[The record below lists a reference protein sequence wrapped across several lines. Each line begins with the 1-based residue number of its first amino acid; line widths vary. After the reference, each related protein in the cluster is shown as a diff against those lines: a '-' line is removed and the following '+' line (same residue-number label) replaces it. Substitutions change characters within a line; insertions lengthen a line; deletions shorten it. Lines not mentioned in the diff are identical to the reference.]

1 MAFEKI
7 LFRTWQDNTLF
18 AVLLELTY
26 RCNLDCFFC
35 YNDLGLRGRPLST
48 ERYLELLDELAS
60 LEVMNLILSG
70 GEPLAH
76 PDFFTLGRR
85 ARDLGFVVRVKSN
98 GHGLRGRVARRLKE
112 EVDPYTV
119 DVSLHGATA
128 ETHDRQTRVAGSF
141 DRLMENLP
149 QLLDIGIR
157 LKVNATLTRW
167 NEDQIEGMLE
177 IADRLGV
184 PISINPTVSPRD
196 DGDREPLSVAPSR
209 EARLRLFRNLVDRAM
224 RRRTEGDHEGQSE
237 PKVEIARPG
246 DEAMPTPS
254 IDKVCGAGSSGVT
267 VDPFGNVLPC
277 VQWRRPVGNL
287 HEQTMR
293 EIWEGSI
300 GLVEVRDQTRAA
312 KEMLDLHGE
321 SGQRMNFC
329 AGLAHTQTG
338 DPLALYD
345 EAREQAELVGQ
356 VLQEGETKQGETKRK
371 AERELLPVVA

>member
-48 ERYLELLDELAS
+48 DRYLELLDELAS

-76 PDFFTLGRR
+76 PDFFTIGRR

-98 GHGLRGRVARRLKE
+98 GHGLRGRVARRLKD

-128 ETHDRQTRVAGSF
+128 EIHDRQTRVTGSF

-149 QLLDIGIR
+149 QLLDLGIR

-167 NEDQIEGMLE
+167 NEHQIEGMLA

-184 PISINPTVSPRD
+184 PISLNPTVSPRD
-196 DGDREPLSVAPSR
+196 DGDREPLAVAPSR
-209 EARLRLFRNLVDRAM
+209 EARLRLFRILADRAM
-224 RRRTEGDHEGQSE
+224 RRRTEGGQGESAA
-237 PKVEIARPG
+237 EIARPG

-254 IDKVCGAGSSGVT
+254 VDKVCGAGSSGVT
-267 VDPFGNVLPC
+267 VDPYGNVLPC

-293 EIWEGSI
+293 EIWEGST
-300 GLVEVRDQTRAA
+300 GLVEVRDQTQSA
-312 KEMLDLHGE
+312 KRMLDLHGE
-321 SGQRMNFC
+321 NGRRMSFC
-329 AGLAHTQTG
+329 AGLAHAQTG

-345 EAREQAELVGQ
+345 EAREQAELVTR
-356 VLQEGETKQGETKRK
+356 VLEEQ
-371 AERELLPVVA
+371 ERETERDLLPVVA